1 MKNLYAH
8 IEKTEQQDDGTIK
21 VYGYASSPSEDSDG
35 EIVTPAAIAAS
46 LPDYMKFGAVREMH
60 QPKAAGTALEAKVMD
75 DGRTW
80 FGAHIVDMQAVKKVQ
95 AKVYKGF
102 SIGGKVLDRDP
113 ANENVITGIKLV
125 EISLVDRPANPDA
138 VFTMYKADDLDKPKH
153 DPAELAAIEHV
164 VGMVNKGAILPSKLV
179 ELAQTFIKGD
189 KTVNKSF
196 WDVAELARLLG
207 CLKSLQSSL
216 AFNASYKGGTSDI
229 SNRLKQH
236 INDLAAMLVEMIGE
250 EVAESTSEGAE
261 STSEGAES
269 TSEGAMELS
278 DTNTDVKK
286 AGENA
291 HGKDNG
297 MHGDD
302 EAAVKPKKKMAD
314 EDVEEV
320 DATETADEDTQL
332 DDSAGAKKADD
343 GSDLAKADDML
354 AKFSSVLTKALDPIV
369 KRLEHLEGQPAPT
382 KGVLKTIGKAQDIGK
397 GDHADEDTPPAG
409 LTPEQLASWEI
420 RKLHQTGGLIG

>member
-35 EIVTPAAIAAS
+35 EVVTPAAIAAS

-60 QPKAAGTALEAKVMD
+60 QPKAAGTALEAKVLA

-80 FGAHIVDMQAVKKVQ
+80 FGAHIVDAQAVKKVQ

-113 ANENVITGIKLV
+113 ANENIITGIKLV
-125 EISLVDRPANPDA
+125 EVSLVDRPANPDA
-138 VFTMYKADDLDKPKH
+138 VFTMYKAEDFDKPKH

-179 ELAQTFIKGD
+179 ELAEAFIKGD

-196 WDVAELARLLG
+196 WDVAELAQLLG
-207 CLKSLQSSL
+207 CLKSLQSSV
-216 AFNASYKGGTSDI
+216 AFNAAYESETSDI

-236 INDLAAMLVEMIGE
+236 INDLTATLVEMIGE
-250 EVAESTSEGAE
+250 EVAESTSEGAVE
-261 STSEGAES
+261 
-269 TSEGAMELS
+269 MS
-278 DTNTDVKK
+278 DTNIDAKK

-291 HGKDNG
+291 HGKDND

-302 EAAVKPKKKMAD
+302 EAAGKPKKKMAD
-314 EDVEEV
+314 GEV
-320 DATETADEDTQL
+320 DEADATEGAAADTQL
-332 DDSAGAKKADD
+332 DDPEGTKKKAESND
-343 GSDLAKADDML
+343 GLAKADDLL
-354 AKFSSVLTKALDPIV
+354 AKFSSVLTKALDPLV

-397 GDHADEDTPPAG
+397 GDHVAEDNPPAG

-420 RKLHQTGGLIG
+420 RKLHQTGGLI